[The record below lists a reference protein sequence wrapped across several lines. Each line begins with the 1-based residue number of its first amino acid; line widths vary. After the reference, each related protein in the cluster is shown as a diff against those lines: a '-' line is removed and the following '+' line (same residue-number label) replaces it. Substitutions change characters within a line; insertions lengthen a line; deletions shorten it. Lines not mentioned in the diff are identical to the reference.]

1 MRVRRPLFDDDPIE
15 IPERLNILIV
25 GQDQLNRRAVFEF
38 RIDKEYQTHWL
49 SLRLH
54 KSIVMPDPGCSST

>member
-1 MRVRRPLFDDDPIE
+1 MRVHRPLFDHDPVE
-15 IPERLNILIV
+15 PSQRLNILVV
-25 GQDQLNRRAVFEF
+25 GQYQLNRRTVFEF
-38 RIDKEYQTHWL
+38 RIDREYQTHWL